1 MTNYEK
7 VMNDMTPEMFA
18 EIILEGMFN
27 PCLMCAYRNT
37 VRCSSGCIDGIEKW
51 LKEEA
56 VNRNE
61 SV

>member
-7 VMNDMTPEMFA
+7 IMNDMTPEKLA
-18 EIILEGMFN
+18 EIIDGVTNE
-27 PCLMCAYRNT
+27 CLMCAYHKKT
-37 VRCSSGCIDGIEKW
+37 YCMAQCSEGIERW
-51 LKEEA
+51 LNQEA